1 MLSHESMYEMH
12 ARLPSNTTDLA
23 GDLLPTNVHGFNTER
38 QLEFVQTQAIVVSA

>member
-23 GDLLPTNVHGFNTER
+23 GDLPTNVHGFNTER